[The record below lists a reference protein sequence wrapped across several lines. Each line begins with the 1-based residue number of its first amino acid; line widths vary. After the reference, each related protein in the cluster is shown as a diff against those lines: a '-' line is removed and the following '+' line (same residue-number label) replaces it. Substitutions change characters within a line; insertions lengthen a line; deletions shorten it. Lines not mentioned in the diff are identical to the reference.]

1 MGGVRVHKATGFHS
15 GVTGCKTAMLA
26 LFARRS
32 DWLGN
37 GNMLTHGKHRDS
49 VSEVNFPAKLHVNI
63 WQIQL
68 MRMDSYRVCKHHHP
82 PQKKNKKKKHGG
94 STWLFKLYG
103 RDVQLGS
110 YG

>member
-1 MGGVRVHKATGFHS
+1 
-15 GVTGCKTAMLA
+15 MLA

-37 GNMLTHGKHRDS
+37 GNMLTHGKHWDS
-49 VSEVNFPAKLHVNI
+49 GGVSEVNFPAKLHVNI

-82 PQKKNKKKKHGG
+82 PQKTKQNKKKPRGV
-94 STWLFKLYG
+94 Y
-103 RDVQLGS
+103 VVV
-110 YG
+110 